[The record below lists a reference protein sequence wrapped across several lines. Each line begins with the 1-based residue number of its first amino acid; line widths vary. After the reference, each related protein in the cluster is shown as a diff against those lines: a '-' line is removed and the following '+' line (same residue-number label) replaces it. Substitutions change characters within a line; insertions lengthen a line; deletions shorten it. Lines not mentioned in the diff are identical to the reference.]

1 VILENEPK
9 PKPELEDLIAA
20 SDAAEEYPAEG
31 TVKPCPYSHPPPEL
45 KPPVRAILWHI
56 REFGGGFQ
64 SPAIRPD
71 YCIQA
76 YALII
81 QSVKADICVL
91 LGLTRTTGWIPE
103 SDGGIMIMREESRD
117 SGLAEARR
125 LLVELQRI
133 DAGGGWQLLSVNG
146 ADGKPAYHRHE
157 TACFLFKT
165 AAGIACGP
173 ASVAPCGEAFL
184 ALAPMRIPGSFDA
197 PADLPFLAPLRVGR
211 YPFSR
216 NEPPDPAA
224 TATLPPNAIV
234 AFSAGQEIPAN
245 SGYLDF
251 RTECDVEYV
260 RPLQEGTVLKLPFWE
275 EVAASEE
282 ALLENHIAL
291 NPADVQ
297 LQDRAMYW
305 EALRLADHPDELP
318 DVRGRLSDS
327 LLVRNT
333 GDGPAPR
340 LEKLRVV
347 DLVRASL
354 ATAALPDVNADGALD
369 EDAAAAA
376 ACAAFVKSLPV
387 VEDASPESPQRLL
400 AEAALFARK
409 LSDHWPVITDVYTA
423 RQE

>member
-9 PKPELEDLIAA
+9 PNRDVEGLLAA
-20 SDAAEEYPAEG
+20 SEAAEEYPAEG
-31 TVKPCPYSHPPPEL
+31 TVTDCPYSHPEPEP
-45 KPPVRAILWHI
+45 KPPVRAILWNI

-64 SPAIRPD
+64 SPAVRPD
-71 YCIQA
+71 YCLQA
-76 YALII
+76 YAAVIKA
-81 QSVKADICVL
+81 VKADICVL
-91 LGLTRTTGWIPE
+91 LGLTRTIGWIPE
-103 SDGGIMIMREESRD
+103 NDGGIIIMREETHD

-125 LLVELQRI
+125 LLAELQRI
-133 DAGGGWQLLSVNG
+133 DAGGAWQLLPVNG

-157 TACFLFKT
+157 TACFLFKSAT
-165 AAGIACGP
+165 GISCGP
-173 ASVAPCGEAFL
+173 ATVAPCGEAFL
-184 ALAPMRIPGSFDA
+184 ALAPMRIPGTFDA
-197 PADLPFLAPLRVGR
+197 PPELPFLAPLRVGR

-216 NEPPDPAA
+216 NDPPDPDAP
-224 TATLPPNAIV
+224 ATLPPHAVV
-234 AFSAGQEIPAN
+234 AFSAGQEIPAGT
-245 SGYLDF
+245 GYLDF

-260 RPLQEGTVLKLPFWE
+260 RPLQEGTVLQIPFWE
-275 EVAASEE
+275 DIAASEE

-305 EALRLADHPDELP
+305 EALRLEDHPDELP
-318 DVRGRLSDS
+318 DVRGRLADS

-354 ATAALPDVNADGALD
+354 PAESLPDVNAEGALD
-369 EDAAAAA
+369 EDTAAAAP
-376 ACAAFVKSLPV
+376 CAAFVKSLPV
-387 VEDASPESPQRLL
+387 LKEASPESPQRLL

-409 LSDHWPVITDVYTA
+409 LSDHWPVITDIYTA